1 MTQQEMLDQLIRLQL
16 GELMVQI
23 AVLKAQNA
31 EMEIALAAA
40 GVRRTT
46 EPMAQQEPA
55 AAKSEIIVESKPNGR
70 HEKRVPDGG

>member
-46 EPMAQQEPA
+46 EQQEPA
-55 AAKSEIIVESKPNGR
+55 AAKSEIIVENKPNGR
-70 HEKRVPDGG
+70 HEKRVENG